1 MPGEIGPGDF
11 VKALRSGQRL
21 WFLVERVEG
30 RRIVGTLVND
40 PVTRLDGTP
49 LPIQPTLRRD
59 DLIWIRR
66 EEVMD
71 VWKKEQADANP

>member
-11 VKALRSGQRL
+11 VKALRAGQRL
-21 WFLVERVEG
+21 WFLVERIEG

-40 PVTRLDGTP
+40 PVTQLDGAL
-49 LPIQPTLRRD
+49 LPVQPALRRG

-71 VWKKEQADANP
+71 VWKKETADANQ